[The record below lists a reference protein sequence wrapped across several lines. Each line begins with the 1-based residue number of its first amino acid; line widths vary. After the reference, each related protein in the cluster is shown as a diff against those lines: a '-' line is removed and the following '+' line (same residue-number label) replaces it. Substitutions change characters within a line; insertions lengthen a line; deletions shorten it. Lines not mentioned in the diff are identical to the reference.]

1 MPDSKRFL
9 KPDILSRI
17 TKLGLRAGRLVEGT
31 IAGQHR
37 SPLHGVSP
45 EFAEYREYA
54 PGDDPKNLD
63 WRAYARSGRYFI
75 KRFEEDSNL
84 RATLVLDASASMR
97 YQSERPG
104 AVSKLE
110 YGAVLAASLASL
122 LLRQRDAAG
131 LVTMD
136 TETRT
141 EMRPSANARQ
151 LHKILTTLDA
161 IEPDG
166 KTELGDLIWNL
177 SDRLHRRGMVVLI
190 SDLLTDLDPLYAALG
205 KLLHN
210 DQEVILLHVLDPDE
224 IELPFKHSVMFKD
237 IEGDEQLFAEPWA
250 FRKAYKREMERF
262 IDDVRTR
269 CRSCGMDYLLMR
281 TDEDAGLALSHYLH
295 ERLRR
300 GPAKYHG
307 RMNSGSDPASNA
319 DDPQAQS
326 AEAPA

>member
-1 MPDSKRFL
+1 MTESKKFL
-9 KPDILSRI
+9 KPEILARI
-17 TKLGLRAGRLVEGT
+17 TKLGLRATRLVEGT

-84 RATLVLDASASMR
+84 RATIVLDASASMR
-97 YQSERPG
+97 YRSQRNG

-110 YGAVLAASLASL
+110 YAATLTASLSAL

-131 LVTMD
+131 LVTID
-136 TETRT
+136 EQTRT

-151 LHKILTTLDA
+151 LQKILSTLEA

-166 KTELGDLIWNL
+166 KTELGEMIFSLA
-177 SDRLHRRGMVVLI
+177 DRLHRRSMVILI
-190 SDLLTDLDPLYAALG
+190 SDLLTDLDALYEALG
-205 KLLHN
+205 KLQYN
-210 DQEVILLHVLDPDE
+210 SQEIVILHVLDPDE
-224 IELPFKHSVMFKD
+224 IELPFNRSVMFKD
-237 IEGDEQLFAEPWA
+237 IEGDEQVFAEPWA
-250 FRKAYKREMERF
+250 FRKAYKLAMEGF
-262 IDDVRTR
+262 IDEVRSR
-269 CRSCGMDYLLMR
+269 CRFCGMDYLLLR

-300 GPAKYHG
+300 GPARRHG
-307 RMNSGSDPASNA
+307 RMSGSPSNA
-319 DDPQAQS
+319 AGGDASSPQN
-326 AEAPA
+326 AEAQA